1 MSGAKKAL
9 KAARDCLGAKNYE
22 EVIQHCKEV
31 LKEDARSYEA
41 FV

>member
-1 MSGAKKAL
+1 MSQTKKAL
-9 KAARDCLGAKNYE
+9 KAARDCLGSKNYE

-31 LKEDARSYEA
+31 LKEDPRSYDA